1 MVTIIHNGC
10 ENCMGNARKHLLE
23 INKSTRVAM
32 QGQMNGERV
41 GVSENFTWQVKW
53 KFLHKS
59 KLKVLKI
66 AKGLKLNFTILTCAQ
81 GEKREVGRER
91 GRDFPSFFWLCYLD
105 YPLLTTPSSHSKEGP
120 VNLYALLLLFR
131 RFVLL
136 FTCWIFQCV
145 FSFLFSVFF
154 PLAFIFIVCC
164 VCPLGK
170 FLVACWF
177 SNLR

>member
-32 QGQMNGERV
+32 QGQVDG
-41 GVSENFTWQVKW
+41 GKNFTWQVKW

-91 GRDFPSFFWLCYLD
+91 ERLLFFFL
-105 YPLLTTPSSHSKEGP
+105 
-120 VNLYALLLLFR
+120 ALLLGLPP
-131 RFVLL
+131 
-136 FTCWIFQCV
+136 
-145 FSFLFSVFF
+145 SHYPFLA
-154 PLAFIFIVCC
+154 L
-164 VCPLGK
+164 
-170 FLVACWF
+170 
-177 SNLR
+177 